1 MFLSFIVPVYKTGK
15 YLERCVKSL
24 LEQDIDD
31 YEVLLIDDGSPDNS
45 GEKCDELGGISEKI
59 KVYHKENEGLGITR
73 NFGIKHATGEYLIFV
88 DSDDYFKAN
97 VLKNLKEVVTREISD
112 IVVYKYERVLDG
124 NTIKEND
131 EKFPLDN
138 DGNFFDNKA
147 LATMC
152 IGEPLKKDMFEVGPA
167 WKEMWK
173 REFLIKNNLF
183 FPSERIVLS
192 EDYPF
197 AVKAF
202 YLANKVSYFDS
213 ILYFYCY
220 NDGSLTNTYNSN
232 RQLRAVEFFK
242 QMEKIINEYELG
254 KNAIFRNKN
263 NFIVN
268 MLQSFKH
275 IVLSGETYHW
285 KKKQIKKI
293 CNDSQIRII
302 LEDIYEF
309 DAPQMKLLHWLMIRK
324 FYICIYLIILFRY
337 K

>member
-1 MFLSFIVPVYKTGK
+1 MFLSFVVPVYKTGK

-24 LEQDIDD
+24 LEQDIND
-31 YEVLLIDDGSPDNS
+31 YEILLIDDGSPDDS
-45 GEKCDELGGISEKI
+45 GEKCDELGDTSERI

-73 NFGIKHATGEYLIFV
+73 NFGIRHATGEYLIFV

-97 VLKNLKEVVTREISD
+97 ALKGLKDLVTRECSD
-112 IVVYKYERVLDG
+112 IVVYKYERILNG
-124 NTIKEND
+124 NIVKEND

-138 DGNFFDNKA
+138 ESSFDNKV

-152 IGEPLKKDMFEVGPA
+152 IGEPLKKDTFEVGPA
-167 WKEMWK
+167 WKEIWK
-173 REFLIKNNLF
+173 REFLINNNLL

-197 AVKAF
+197 AIKAF
-202 YLANKVSYFDS
+202 YLANRVSYFDG

-220 NDGSLTNTYNSN
+220 NDESLTNTYNPN
-232 RQLRAVEFFK
+232 RQLRAIEFYK
-242 QMEKIINEYELG
+242 QMEKIINEYELEE
-254 KNAIFRNKN
+254 NAVFRNKN

-275 IVLSGETYHW
+275 IVLSSETYRW
-285 KKKQIKKI
+285 KREQIKKI
-293 CNDSQIRII
+293 CTDSQIRII
-302 LEDIYEF
+302 LKDIYEF
-309 DAPQMKLLHWLMIRK
+309 DAPQMRLLHWMMVRK
-324 FYICIYLIILFRY
+324 LYICIYLIIMFRY